1 MPNTKSAKK
10 RLRQNIVHR
19 NRNRSVKSSIR
30 THLRKVREAL
40 VEGKIEDCEQEF
52 RMATKKLDRA
62 AADNVITS
70 NRAGRIKSRLQR
82 RIKAL
87 KQG

>member
-10 RLRQNIVHR
+10 RLRQNVAR
-19 NRNRSVKSSIR
+19 RSRNRSIKSTIR
-30 THLRKVREAL
+30 TQLRKLREAL
-40 VEGKIEDCEQEF
+40 AEGKIETCEQEF
-52 RMATKKLDRA
+52 REAAKKLDRA
-62 AADNVITS
+62 AAHNVIAA